1 MLNEGLFSNGL
12 FQLSGTIWRS
22 LRYKMSP
29 AFTSGKLKM
38 VFNGMLDCTEE
49 MINLMK
55 KNLHQDYEVQN
66 ALITFTIDVIANT
79 VFGVQFNDIIARE
92 EFAKYGTS
100 IFNVTPSRYMQM
112 IMLMQMPKISKML
125 GFKLMNKDTEEYF
138 RKIIKQTFDQ
148 RIGGQNQ
155 RNDYLNHLVKLKEKG
170 VIEIQTRDEDDAF
183 LGLDEAPPAENVVK

>member
-1 MLNEGLFSNGL
+1 MSVRGAGLAKVPTLWQREAGANKPQPGPSLGPIKAFKLFFLNPPHLLDIKVRYHGNMLNEGLFSNGL

-55 KNLHQDYEVQN
+55 MNLHQDYEVQN

-100 IFNVTPSRYMQM
+100 IFNVTPSQLYA
-112 IMLMQMPKISKML
+112 
-125 GFKLMNKDTEEYF
+125 
-138 RKIIKQTFDQ
+138 
-148 RIGGQNQ
+148 
-155 RNDYLNHLVKLKEKG
+155 ND
-170 VIEIQTRDEDDAF
+170 
-183 LGLDEAPPAENVVK
+183 NVN